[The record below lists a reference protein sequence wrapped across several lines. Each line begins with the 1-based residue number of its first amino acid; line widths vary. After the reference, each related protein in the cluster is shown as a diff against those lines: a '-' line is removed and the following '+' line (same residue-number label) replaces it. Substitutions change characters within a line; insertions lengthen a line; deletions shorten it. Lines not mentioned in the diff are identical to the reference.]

1 MLESRCVR
9 AHGTPIVEPSKHVGQ
24 TRSLL
29 LDELETLWIG
39 LGLGNAHE
47 ATLCMR
53 VAMQF

>member
-53 VAMQF
+53 VAIQF